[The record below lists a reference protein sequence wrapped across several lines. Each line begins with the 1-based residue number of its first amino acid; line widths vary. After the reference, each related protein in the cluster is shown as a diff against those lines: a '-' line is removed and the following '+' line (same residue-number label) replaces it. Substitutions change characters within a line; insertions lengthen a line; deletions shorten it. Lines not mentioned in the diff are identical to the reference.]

1 LPVTEIAAIRGLC
14 GGALIGLAAAVAL
27 VVHGRIAGIS
37 GICGRLLDPGEGQP
51 FRFGFLAGMIVTG
64 AIAAA
69 VAPSAFGGGV
79 RGLPGL
85 ALAGLLVGIGTT
97 LGNGCTSGHGVCGIS
112 RLSRRSI
119 AAVATF
125 MLTAALT
132 VAIAGA
138 HR

>member
-1 LPVTEIAAIRGLC
+1 MTEIAAIRGLC
-14 GGALIGLAAAVAL
+14 GGALIGLAAAVVL
-27 VVHGRIAGIS
+27 VVHGRIAGVS
-37 GICGRLLDPGEGQP
+37 GIFGRALDGGEGQP
-51 FRFGFLAGMIVTG
+51 FRQGFVAGMVITG

-112 RLSRRSI
+112 RLSPRSI